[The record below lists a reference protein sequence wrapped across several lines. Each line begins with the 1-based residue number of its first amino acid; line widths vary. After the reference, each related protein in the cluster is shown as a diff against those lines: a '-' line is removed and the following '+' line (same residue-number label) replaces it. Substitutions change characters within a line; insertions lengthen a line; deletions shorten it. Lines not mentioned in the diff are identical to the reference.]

1 MFTTRVGSLESPL
14 RRRNHGCVEDG
25 EWLGLGQ
32 IRTILVIKFDL
43 QIPLSECFE
52 KFNMPDLP
60 RLEDRVKNNFIYFR
74 TNYLALYVLLLVIA
88 G

>member
-14 RRRNHGCVEDG
+14 KRRNHGCVEDG
-25 EWLGLGQ
+25 EWLGLVEV
-32 IRTILVIKFDL
+32 RTILVTKFDL

-52 KFNMPDLP
+52 KFNMPDLS